1 MDMDLKLITDTYN
14 LFAQYNIYIP
24 SDDYDKVE
32 GLQVSFN
39 KMLDDVSTSLSLIFN
54 KLGLILIS
62 LP

>member
-1 MDMDLKLITDTYN
+1 MDMDLKLITDTYA

-39 KMLDDVSTSLSLIFN
+39 KMLDDVSVTHLVN
-54 KLGLILIS
+54 EKLFS
-62 LP
+62 K